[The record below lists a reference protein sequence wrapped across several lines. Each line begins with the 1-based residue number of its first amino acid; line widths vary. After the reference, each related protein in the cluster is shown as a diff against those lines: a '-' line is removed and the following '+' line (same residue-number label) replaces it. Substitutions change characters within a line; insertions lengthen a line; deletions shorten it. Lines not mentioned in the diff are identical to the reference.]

1 MKYFNY
7 CNSIFYVIYGLFGAF
22 APLSLASVLGWKLTH
37 LGQHEMRAYCL
48 FISAVGIILFLGTQ
62 KTNDQKIV
70 LKSIIFITFSFLAGR
85 ILGLVL
91 DGPGPPLTYLEIL
104 FETALISL
112 GLVLLK
118 QKKK

>member
-22 APLSLASVLGWKLTH
+22 APLSLASVLGWNLTH

-91 DGPGPPLTYLEIL
+91 DGPGPTLTYLEIL